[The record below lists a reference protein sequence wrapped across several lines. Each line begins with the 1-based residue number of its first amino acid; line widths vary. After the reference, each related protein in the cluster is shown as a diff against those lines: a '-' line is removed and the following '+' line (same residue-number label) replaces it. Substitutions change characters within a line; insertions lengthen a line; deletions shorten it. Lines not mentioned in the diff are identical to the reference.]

1 MLKYR
6 LAFHWSRRA
15 LYQPEPL
22 NELVPDLV
30 VIRIRPPLLRPFSAV
45 NPFEMT
51 CTSPTASMFGLTIA
65 FEPSSST
72 TLTPS
77 TTTFLE
83 VLGMPL
89 IVMPP
94 IDVHVEKSRLRVE
107 SCTPGTTV
115 SRP

>member
-1 MLKYR
+1 ME
-6 LAFHWSRRA
+6 FQSSRRA
-15 LYQPEPL
+15 LYHAEPL
-22 NELVPDLV
+22 RELVPDLV
-30 VIRIRPPLLRPFSAV
+30 VMMTNPPLLRPFSAV

-83 VLGMPL
+83 VVGMPL
-89 IVMPP
+89 IVMLF
-94 IDVHVEKSRLRVE
+94 IDVQVEKSRLRVV
-107 SCTPGTTV
+107 SWTPGT
-115 SRP
+115 